1 MLHIS
6 FSTSSTV
13 NTVIKTRLLQQEC
26 HFTWALDE
34 NDADLTDLLNR
45 LEEQLSLDL
54 GKEAGVART
63 HSCMGYVKFLLGSNT
78 EALCNCEKSVELI
91 KAHGNYSD
99 KLLVVAYGDLAWL
112 YYHMEN
118 FAECEMY
125 LNKLREIKEKYPSVP
140 YAEVL
145 GEKGWTLFKF
155 SRKYYERA
163 KECFKKALEL
173 EPENAEWNSGLAI
186 ALYRTETV
194 EKGCAPETSDAVNQL
209 RRAIATNPDD
219 DVLKVLL
226 ALRLTVFKKH
236 SEAESLVEQALER
249 SPEHPQVIRYVG
261 KYLRNAGSVDS
272 SIALLKRALEK
283 VSNKAFIHHQL
294 GLCYK
299 QKIMKLKR
307 AGSHHTKGAEIKR
320 AQEQC
325 IYHLEMAIE
334 LKTGFILAMAEL
346 AFQYGV
352 NRDISRAEEMFQ
364 NAFQAAKEKKDNYQT
379 VHVFYAEFQRYVIRC
394 EPAAIKHYIEC
405 LKINPNQFEGK
416 KSAKSLRKIAERRIG
431 NNPND
436 GEAFGILGIIHKERG
451 EKQQAIECFEKALT
465 YVDNEEYL
473 SDLCDLRLSL
483 Q

>member
-1 MLHIS
+1 
-6 FSTSSTV
+6 SSNQGTDL
-13 NTVIKTRLLQQEC
+13 KARLLQEEC
-26 HFTWALDE
+26 HFTWDLNKNDLDL
-34 NDADLTDLLNR
+34 NDLLNR

-54 GKEAGVART
+54 GKEAGAART

-78 EALCNCEKSVELI
+78 EALSNFEKSVELI
-91 KAHGNYSD
+91 KAHGNDSD

-112 YYHMEN
+112 YYYMGN

-125 LNKLREIKEKYPSVP
+125 LNKLREIKEKYQSVP

-145 GEKGWTLFKF
+145 GEKGWTFLKF
-155 SRKYYERA
+155 SHKYYERA

-173 EPENAEWNSGLAI
+173 DPENAEWNSGLAI
-186 ALYRTETV
+186 ALYRTEFL
-194 EKGCAPETSDAVNQL
+194 EKGGAPETSDAVNQL
-209 RRAIATNPDD
+209 RQAIATNPDD

-226 ALRLTVFKKH
+226 ALKLALFKKH

-249 SPEHPQVIRYVG
+249 SPEHPHVVRYVG
-261 KYLRNAGSVDS
+261 KYLRNKGSVDR
-272 SIALLKRALEK
+272 SIALLKKALEK

-299 QKIMKLKR
+299 QKKLKQ
-307 AGSHHTKGAEIKR
+307 AGSHHTKGAEIKQ

-325 IYHLEMAIE
+325 IYHLEMAIK
-334 LKTGFILAMAEL
+334 LQTRFILAMAEL
-346 AFQYGV
+346 ALQYGL
-352 NRDISRAEEMFQ
+352 NQDISRAEEMFQ

-379 VHVFYAEFQRYVIRC
+379 VHVFYAEFQQSVMGC

-405 LKINPNQFEGK
+405 LKINPNKFEGK
-416 KSAKSLRKIAERRIG
+416 KSAECLKQIAEKRIE

-473 SDLCDLRLSL
+473 SDLCELRLSL